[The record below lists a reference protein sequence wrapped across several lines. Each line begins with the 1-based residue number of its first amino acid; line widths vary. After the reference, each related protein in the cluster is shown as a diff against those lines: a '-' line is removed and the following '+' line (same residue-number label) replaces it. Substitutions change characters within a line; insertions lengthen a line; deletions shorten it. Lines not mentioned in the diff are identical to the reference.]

1 MDDLTLINGVGPAT
15 ASTLNDAGYE
25 TIEDVAT
32 ADLEDLEE
40 IVGAKA
46 DAFIASANELIAAEA
61 PEEPTPEPEPEPAPE
76 PPAAPEPEAAES
88 SFVGVWSSQ
97 VNLASSFELT
107 ILDADEDG
115 SHAAS
120 LHYVI
125 PHASGPSQ
133 SLTLSGVA
141 TLGLLGPANELRIR
155 GTTERGHR
163 FELVGLVDGQSV
175 QGWASA
181 TLPGFAWRNRPHEL
195 LVWTA
200 QWLSD
205 LPEEE

>member
-1 MDDLTLINGVGPAT
+1 VDDLTLINGVGPAT

-61 PEEPTPEPEPEPAPE
+61 PEEPTPEPESAPE
-76 PPAAPEPEAAES
+76 PEPEPAPEPEAAES

-125 PHASGPSQ
+125 CWVRPTSCAFEARPRGAIASSWSVSWKDSQCRDGPRPLSQASPGGTDPMSFSSGP
-133 SLTLSGVA
+133 LSG
-141 TLGLLGPANELRIR
+141 
-155 GTTERGHR
+155 
-163 FELVGLVDGQSV
+163 
-175 QGWASA
+175 SA
-181 TLPGFAWRNRPHEL
+181 TCRKKSSPSGR
-195 LVWTA
+195 
-200 QWLSD
+200 
-205 LPEEE
+205 

>member
-61 PEEPTPEPEPEPAPE
+61 PEEPAPEPEPEPEPAPE
-76 PPAAPEPEAAES
+76 PEPEAAES

-107 ILDADEDG
+107 ILDADEEG

-120 LHYVI
+120 LDYSVAQ
-125 PHASGPSQ
+125 ASGVTRH
-133 SLTLSGVA
+133 LILSGTA
-141 TLGLLGPANELRIR
+141 SLGVDGPSNELRVK
-155 GTTERGHR
+155 GLTETGKS
-163 FELVGLVDGQSV
+163 FELVGLVEGQSV

-195 LVWTA
+195 LVWNA
-200 QWLSD
+200 QWISD

>member
-46 DAFIASANELIAAEA
+46 EAFIASANELIAAEA

-76 PPAAPEPEAAES
+76 PEPEAAES

-120 LHYVI
+120 LHYAV
-125 PHASGPSQ
+125 PHASGPSRP
-133 SLTLSGVA
+133 LTLSGVA

-163 FELVGLVDGQSV
+163 FELVGLVEGQSV

-181 TLPGFAWRNRPHEL
+181 TLPGFAWRSRPHEL

-200 QWLSD
+200 QWISD